1 MNMQPQDFLKTVP
14 QLALTGLFA
23 LAAAP
28 ALANDAQT
36 LAMNNQCM
44 SCHKVDGKM
53 LGPSFKEVAAKYKG
67 DAQARDRLTEM
78 VRAGGKG
85 VWGVVPMPPNKSISD
100 DDLTTVVSWI
110 LAQDS

>member
-1 MNMQPQDFLKTVP
+1 MSMLPQDFLKTLLP
-14 QLALTGLFA
+14 SALTGLLA

-36 LAMNNQCM
+36 LARNNQCM
-44 SCHKVDGKM
+44 SCHKVDGKT
-53 LGPSFKEVAAKYKG
+53 LGPSFKEVAAKDKG
-67 DAQARDRLTEM
+67 DPEAMGRLSQV

-85 VWGVVPMPPNKSISD
+85 VWGVVPMPPHTSISD
-100 DDLTTVVSWI
+100 DDLTTVVNWI

>member
-1 MNMQPQDFLKTVP
+1 MRMQQFPKIVP
-14 QLALTGLFA
+14 QYALAGLLA

-28 ALANDAQT
+28 AAANDPQT
-36 LAMNNQCM
+36 VARNNQCM
-44 SCHKVDGKM
+44 SCHKVDTKT

-67 DAQARDRLTEM
+67 DPHALSRLTEM

-85 VWGVVPMPPNKSISD
+85 VWGVVPMPPNKSMSD
-100 DDLTTVVSWI
+100 EDLTTVVSWI

>member
-1 MNMQPQDFLKTVP
+1 MTMHPQALLKTA
-14 QLALTGLFA
+14 LAGVFA

-28 ALANDAQT
+28 ALANDAPT
-36 LAMNNQCM
+36 LARNNQCM
-44 SCHKVDGKM
+44 SCHKVDVKT

-67 DAQARDRLTEM
+67 DPQAHGKVAGF

-85 VWGVVPMPPNKSISD
+85 QWGAVPMPANTSISD
-100 DDLTTVVSWI
+100 DDLNAVVNWI